1 MMMKGDMM
9 LKNPISLSQREFAIV
24 SAGYEPDDDEIR
36 EFIVEYENWLF
47 SVENTSSEIFD
58 EA

>member
-1 MMMKGDMM
+1 M